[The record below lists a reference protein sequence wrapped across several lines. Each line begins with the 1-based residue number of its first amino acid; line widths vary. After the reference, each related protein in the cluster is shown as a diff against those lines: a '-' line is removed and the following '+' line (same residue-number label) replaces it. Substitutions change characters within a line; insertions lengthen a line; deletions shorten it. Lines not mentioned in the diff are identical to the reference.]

1 MTQIQIWSNK
11 NLFSFLISS
20 FFFPAFHS
28 GIYVKLLAQYERFL
42 SPKLARK
49 MSQIALPN
57 MDFFT
62 SSNPPFL
69 IKPIF
74 FCEII
79 GHLSTVKYLE
89 MKLLRGRH
97 TVNKW
102 TKLFSLHHYFENG
115 VLPPKVNFSRF
126 VELVNEYFN
135 THNENR
141 SWGKVY
147 LPYSKMKKC
156 GK

>member
-20 FFFPAFHS
+20 SFFPAFHS

-42 SPKLARK
+42 SPKLATK

-102 TKLFSLHHYFENG
+102 TKLFSLHHYFENA
-115 VLPPKVNFSRF
+115 VCIPIVNFRRF
-126 VELVNEYFN
+126 VELV
-135 THNENR
+135 
-141 SWGKVY
+141 K
-147 LPYSKMKKC
+147 
-156 GK
+156 